1 MSGAALVR
9 GGAHQARLTVLSG
22 PSGVGKSTVV
32 AGLRAQRPDIWL
44 SVSVTTR
51 APRPGEVNGRE
62 YHFVDDAAFDAMVAR
77 AELLEWATFDGKK
90 YGTPKAPVT
99 EQAAAGAAALLEID
113 IEGARQVRRS
123 VPGALLVFLAPPSRA
138 ELARRLTGRGTEP
151 PDVIARR
158 LEVARQ
164 EIEAGREFDITLV
177 NTSVKD
183 VCRQLV
189 TLMTA

>member
-1 MSGAALVR
+1 
-9 GGAHQARLTVLSG
+9 
-22 PSGVGKSTVV
+22 
-32 AGLRAQRPDIWL
+32 LRAQRPDIWL

-51 APRPGEVNGRE
+51 SPRPGEVNGRE
-62 YHFVDDAAFDAMVAR
+62 YHFVSDAAFDAMVAR
-77 AELLEWATFDGKK
+77 GELLEWATFAGQR
-90 YGTPKAPVT
+90 YGTPKAAVAQRTAEGVPT
-99 EQAAAGAAALLEID
+99 LLEID
-113 IEGARQVRRS
+113 ISGARQVRDS
-123 VPGALLVFLAPPSRA
+123 VPGALLVFLAPPSSE

-151 PDVIARR
+151 PDVIAQR

>member
-1 MSGAALVR
+1 
-9 GGAHQARLTVLSG
+9 
-22 PSGVGKSTVV
+22 
-32 AGLRAQRPDIWL
+32 LRAQRPDIWL

-51 APRPGEVNGRE
+51 SPRPGEVNGRE
-62 YHFVDDAAFDAMVAR
+62 YHFVSDAAFDAMVAR
-77 AELLEWATFDGKK
+77 GELLEWATFAGQK
-90 YGTPKAPVT
+90 YGTPKAPVA
-99 EQAAAGAAALLEID
+99 QRAAEGVPTLLEID
-113 IEGARQVRRS
+113 IAGARQVRDS
-123 VPGALLVFLAPPSRA
+123 VPGALLVFLAPPSRE

-151 PDVIARR
+151 PEVIARR

-189 TLMTA
+189 ALMTP